1 MPMLVPL
8 QRQAQWSHS
17 SSEGAWKSQKNKG
30 QIMHSNQQNKYHVNT
45 GSFTS
50 AGTATASIVDCKGF
64 DAATI
69 NVFSSITNNW
79 STLAIQQSDTTDST
93 NFASI
98 SGTVLS
104 TDYATAAYVTASGT
118 TQASGVV
125 FNVSTKGRKRYL
137 RVLHGGASQATSTIV
152 VALGHAANAPYD
164 ATTYGAITVVNA

>member
-1 MPMLVPL
+1 
-8 QRQAQWSHS
+8 
-17 SSEGAWKSQKNKG
+17 
-30 QIMHSNQQNKYHVNT
+30 MHSNQSDKT
-45 GSFTS
+45 LSCGTSFS
-50 AGTATASIVDCKGF
+50 ASATAVSSLIDTMGYDSVS
-64 DAATI
+64 I
-69 NVFSSITNNW
+69 NVFSTPTNPW

-137 RVLHGGASQATSTIV
+137 RVLHGGATAATSTIV